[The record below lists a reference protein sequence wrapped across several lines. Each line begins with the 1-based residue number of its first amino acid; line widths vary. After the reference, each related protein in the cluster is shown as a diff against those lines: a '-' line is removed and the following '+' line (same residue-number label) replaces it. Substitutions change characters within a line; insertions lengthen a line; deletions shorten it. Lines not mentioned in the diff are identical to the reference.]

1 MLPKKRRNHTHTPAM
16 NSNCWHTR
24 CAQGTEENHI
34 LYASCGGQSNGDKNN
49 EHRFSGN
56 LFDQHTCALCRESK
70 SCVLMHVC
78 EELRPDPSCDRLC
91 GNCIVRGLLT
101 TPEHLTAFC
110 PQRHVTPVVTG
121 LFGMTLLQEIQ
132 NIVCTIDADCL
143 LAGKWTWSFEF
154 EKRIDFGVARSAPKK
169 GTGVTKG
176 ANDGDDNDGYNDDGR
191 DSSRISTTGA
201 FSLGE
206 RRIQPRRAAKDA
218 TAMRKL
224 AADKR
229 LLPIRKEQIAK
240 TQRTPPKK
248 PRAPPKKAGP
258 AKKIPTAP
266 AKKIPTAL
274 ATDPVPAP
282 GTDPLPAPVPAPVP
296 DAVPVPRRK
305 VAKNP
310 PPPKV
315 GINRAKLSQKP
326 QKRTARMRFH
336 HLDLLV
342 KVKRDNACFFYVIGE
357 KLRHFARF
365 LPPVPHTL
373 RSTKIH
379 PVTNVTT
386 HVLTSVAHEC
396 SRKRNVT
403 GGFFEG
409 ADQETVDV
417 PLLQR
422 QSASGKPGRRTSCIS
437 DAQCERVWR
446 RRR

>member
-1 MLPKKRRNHTHTPAM
+1 MYTCCRKTRRNHTHNPAM

-24 CAQGTEENHI
+24 CAQSKEENHI

-121 LFGMTLLQEIQ
+121 LLGMTLLQEIQ

-154 EKRIDFGVARSAPKK
+154 EKQIDFRVARSAPKK
-169 GTGVTKG
+169 GTRVPKG
-176 ANDGDDNDGYNDDGR
+176 SNASDNDDDDDDYGEDDDGGYDYGTGLPR
-191 DSSRISTTGA
+191 LPTTAA
-201 FSLGE
+201 FPLGE
-206 RRIQPRRAAKDA
+206 RRIQPGRVAKDA
-218 TAMRKL
+218 TAIRKL
-224 AADKR
+224 AVGKR
-229 LLPIRKEQIAK
+229 LFPVRKELIA
-240 TQRTPPKK
+240 R
-248 PRAPPKKAGP
+248 KKAAQP
-258 AKKIPTAP
+258 RKIPAALSKDPAP
-266 AKKIPTAL
+266 A
-274 ATDPVPAP
+274 
-282 GTDPLPAPVPAPVP
+282 
-296 DAVPVPRRK
+296 PRKNK
-305 VAKNP
+305 VAKNQS
-310 PPPKV
+310 PPKV
-315 GINRAKLSQKP
+315 GINRAKLAKKP
-326 QKRTARMRFH
+326 QKRTARMRFN

-342 KVKRDNACFFYVIGE
+342 KVKRDNVCFFYVIGE
-357 KLRHFARF
+357 KIATFCSI
-365 LPPVPHTL
+365 LPHAI
-373 RSTKIH
+373 RSTKFT

-409 ADQETVDV
+409 ADQETLDV
-417 PLLQR
+417 PILQR
-422 QSASGKPGRRTSCIS
+422 QSASGKPGRSASCI
-437 DAQCERVWR
+437 AHAYCERVWR
-446 RRR
+446 RRRRSC